1 MNDKTATLS
10 RGAAEKTAASVKGA
24 NALGSAKVGDAPKKK
39 KKKKRAPLFIFL
51 GILIALIAAFVFLVA
66 QFNVFGFRDKVF
78 DFLYTL
84 NPTYETVLQYEATI
98 RERESNA
105 NARIEEIEVVEAQQ
119 AEQAAALDR
128 RRVEL
133 DEREAAIKAQRDLPV
148 YRRPLD
154 DQALA
159 DMVAI
164 SAVYANMDPTEAASV
179 MSKLFTVEDM
189 AAVIYYMDAEKAAL
203 IMEQME
209 DSVAAGITDKLLR
222 Y

>member
-1 MNDKTATLS
+1 MNDKTTAPTKGAT
-10 RGAAEKTAASVKGA
+10 EKNAASVKGA
-24 NALGSAKVGDAPKKK
+24 AKIPAPVAETPL
-39 KKKKRAPLFIFL
+39 KKKKRVPLLIL
-51 GILIALIAAFVFLVA
+51 VGVLIALIAAFVFLVA
-66 QFNVFGFRDKVF
+66 QFNLLGFRDKVF
-78 DFLYTL
+78 DVLYKL

-98 RERESNA
+98 RQRETDV
-105 NARIEEIEVVEAQQ
+105 NARIAEIEVVEAQQ
-119 AEQAAALDR
+119 TEQAAALDR

-133 DEREAAIKAQRDLPV
+133 DDMEAGIKQQRDLPV

-164 SAVYANMDPTEAASV
+164 SAVYANMEPTEAAAVISR
-179 MSKLFTVEDM
+179 LFTIEDM

-203 IMEQME
+203 IMEKME
-209 DSVAAGITDKLLR
+209 ASVAAGITDKLLR